1 MKSLIRKI
9 LNEETK
15 KITGQ
20 ELIGLFSR
28 QLEKRGN
35 LNFHGL
41 ILKPKYNGKSII
53 FDVDNPND
61 LSYSRP
67 AIENHID
74 NMFNKFIKLFK
85 QSRFTLQVRMEDILK
100 VNTGRYYLNKK
111 DYDTIKEK
119 FLNVKNF
126 RVSLDGFALLGD
138 VKFGDSSIFWINFYS
153 GYEINIS
160 INAKLTNFKVDY
172 KNNVR
177 DIDETELGKIL
188 NTGSNGLNYVDYL
201 NDELF
206 DEALIYIWNINTLVD
221 KNSMSIETNLEL

>member
-9 LNEETK
+9 LNEEAK

-20 ELIGLFSR
+20 EIIGMFNR

-67 AIENHID
+67 AIENYID
-74 NMFNKFIKLFK
+74 NLFNKFIRLFK
-85 QSRFTLQVRMEDILK
+85 QTRFTLQVRAEDILK

-119 FLNVKNF
+119 ILNVKNF
-126 RVSLDGFALLGD
+126 RVSLNGFALLGD
-138 VKFGDSSIFWINFYS
+138 VKFGDSNIFWIDVNN
-153 GYEINIS
+153 GYELNLTIET
-160 INAKLTNFKVDY
+160 KLTNFKVDY
-172 KNNVR
+172 ENNVR
-177 DIDETELGKIL
+177 DIDETELGVIL
-188 NTGSNGLNYVDYL
+188 NRGSNGEIYIDYL
-201 NDELF
+201 RDELF
-206 DEALIYIWNINTLVD
+206 DDVLMYIWNIKTLVD
-221 KNSMSIETNLEL
+221 QNSMSLDTHLV

>member
-20 ELIGLFSR
+20 ELIELFNK

-67 AIENHID
+67 AIENYID
-74 NMFNKFIKLFK
+74 NLFNKFIRLFK
-85 QSRFTLQVRMEDILK
+85 QTRFTLQVRAEDILK

-119 FLNVKNF
+119 ILNVKNF
-126 RVSLDGFALLGD
+126 RVSLNGFDL
-138 VKFGDSSIFWINFYS
+138 FWIDVNN
-153 GYEINIS
+153 GYELNLTIET
-160 INAKLTNFKVDY
+160 KLTNFKVDY
-172 KNNVR
+172 ENNVR
-177 DIDETELGKIL
+177 DIDETELGVIL
-188 NTGSNGLNYVDYL
+188 NRGSNGEIYIDYL
-201 NDELF
+201 RDELF
-206 DEALIYIWNINTLVD
+206 DDVLMYIWNIKTLVD
-221 KNSMSIETNLEL
+221 QNSMSLDTHLV

>member
-1 MKSLIRKI
+1 MKLLIRKI

-20 ELIGLFSR
+20 EIIGMFNR

-67 AIENHID
+67 AIENYID
-74 NMFNKFIKLFK
+74 NLFNKFIRLFK
-85 QSRFTLQVRMEDILK
+85 QSRYALQVRLEDILK

-119 FLNVKNF
+119 ILNVKNF
-126 RVSLDGFALLGD
+126 RVSLNGFALLGD
-138 VKFGDSSIFWINFYS
+138 VKFGDSNIFWIDVN
-153 GYEINIS
+153 N
-160 INAKLTNFKVDY
+160 KVDY
-172 KNNVR
+172 ENNVR
-177 DIDETELGKIL
+177 DIDETELGVIL
-188 NTGSNGLNYVDYL
+188 NRGSNGEIYIDYL
-201 NDELF
+201 RDELF
-206 DEALIYIWNINTLVD
+206 NDVLMYIWNIKTLVD
-221 KNSMSIETNLEL
+221 QNSMSLDTHLV

>member
-9 LNEETK
+9 LKEEAK

-20 ELIGLFSR
+20 EIIGMFSR

-61 LSYSRP
+61 LSYSRS
-67 AIENHID
+67 AIENYID
-74 NMFNKFIKLFK
+74 NLFNKFIRLFK
-85 QSRFTLQVRMEDILK
+85 QTRFTLQVRAEDILK

-119 FLNVKNF
+119 ILNVKNF
-126 RVSLDGFALLGD
+126 RVSLNGFALLGD
-138 VKFGDSSIFWINFYS
+138 VKFGDSNIFWIDVG
-153 GYEINIS
+153 GYEINLTIDT
-160 INAKLTNFKVDY
+160 KLTNFKVDY
-172 KNNVR
+172 ENNVR
-177 DIDETELGKIL
+177 DIDETELGVIL
-188 NTGSNGLNYVDYL
+188 NRGSNGEIYVDYL
-201 NDELF
+201 RDELF
-206 DEALIYIWNINTLVD
+206 NDVLMYIWNIKTLVD
-221 KNSMSIETNLEL
+221 QNTMLLDTHLV

>member
-9 LNEETK
+9 LKEETQ

-20 ELIGLFSR
+20 ELIELFNR

-67 AIENHID
+67 GIEHYID
-74 NMFNKFIKLFK
+74 NLFNKFIRLFK

-100 VNTGRYYLNKK
+100 VNTGRYYLNKS

-119 FLNVKNF
+119 ILNVKNF
-126 RVSLDGFALLGD
+126 RVTLDDIDLLVD
-138 VKFGDSSIFWINFYS
+138 VKFGDSNIFCIDADS
-153 GYEINIS
+153 GYEIDLNIEV
-160 INAKLTNFKVDY
+160 KLTNFKVDY

-177 DIDETELGKIL
+177 DIDETELGEIL
-188 NTGSNGLNYVDYL
+188 NIESNGLKYVDYL
-201 NDELF
+201 RDELF
-206 DEALIYIWNINTLVD
+206 DDVLMYIWNIKTLVD
-221 KNSMSIETNLEL
+221 KNSMSLSVNFV

>member
-9 LNEETK
+9 LKEEAK

-20 ELIGLFSR
+20 EIIGMFSR

-67 AIENHID
+67 AIENYID
-74 NMFNKFIKLFK
+74 NLFNKFIRLFK
-85 QSRFTLQVRMEDILK
+85 QSRYALQVRLEDILK

-119 FLNVKNF
+119 ILNVKNF
-126 RVSLDGFALLGD
+126 RVSLNGFALLGD
-138 VKFGDSSIFWINFYS
+138 VKFGDSNIFWIDVDS
-153 GYEINIS
+153 GYEINLNIET
-160 INAKLTNFKVDY
+160 KLTNFKVDY

-177 DIDETELGKIL
+177 DIDKTELDEIL
-188 NTGSNGLNYVDYL
+188 NDVSNGEIYVDYL
-201 NDELF
+201 HDELF
-206 DEALIYIWNINTLVD
+206 DDVLMYIWNIKTLVD
-221 KNSMSIETNLEL
+221 KNTMSLNTYFV

>member
-9 LNEETK
+9 LNEEAK

-20 ELIGLFSR
+20 EIIGLFNR

-67 AIENHID
+67 AIENYID
-74 NMFNKFIKLFK
+74 NLFNKFIRLFK
-85 QSRFTLQVRMEDILK
+85 QSRYTLQVRLEDILK

-119 FLNVKNF
+119 ILNVKNF
-126 RVSLDGFALLGD
+126 RVSLNGFALLGD
-138 VKFGDSSIFWINFYS
+138 VKFGDSNIFWIDVDS
-153 GYEINIS
+153 GYEINLNIET
-160 INAKLTNFKVDY
+160 KLTNFKVDY

-177 DIDETELGKIL
+177 DIDKTELDEIL
-188 NTGSNGLNYVDYL
+188 NDVSNGEIYVDYL
-201 NDELF
+201 RDELF
-206 DEALIYIWNINTLVD
+206 DDVLMYIWNIKTLVD
-221 KNSMSIETNLEL
+221 KNTMSLNTYFV

>member
-20 ELIGLFSR
+20 ELIELFNK

-61 LSYSRP
+61 LSYSRS
-67 AIENHID
+67 AIENYID
-74 NMFNKFIKLFK
+74 NLFNKFIRLFK
-85 QSRFTLQVRMEDILK
+85 QTRFTLQVRAEDILK

-119 FLNVKNF
+119 ILNVKNF
-126 RVSLDGFALLGD
+126 RVSLNGFALLGD
-138 VKFGDSSIFWINFYS
+138 VKFGDSNIFWIDVG
-153 GYEINIS
+153 GYEINLTIDT
-160 INAKLTNFKVDY
+160 KLTNFKVDY
-172 KNNVR
+172 ENNVR
-177 DIDETELGKIL
+177 DIDETELGVIL
-188 NTGSNGLNYVDYL
+188 NRGSNGEIYVDYL
-201 NDELF
+201 RDELF
-206 DEALIYIWNINTLVD
+206 NDVLMYIWNIKTLVD
-221 KNSMSIETNLEL
+221 QNTMLLDTHLV

>member
-1 MKSLIRKI
+1 MKLLIRKI

-20 ELIGLFSR
+20 EIIGMFNR

-67 AIENHID
+67 AIENYID
-74 NMFNKFIKLFK
+74 NLFNKFIRLFK
-85 QSRFTLQVRMEDILK
+85 QSRYALQVRLEDILK

-119 FLNVKNF
+119 ILNVKNF
-126 RVSLDGFALLGD
+126 RVSLNGFALLGD
-138 VKFGDSSIFWINFYS
+138 VKFGDSNIFWIDVNN
-153 GYEINIS
+153 GYELNLTIET
-160 INAKLTNFKVDY
+160 KLTNFKVDY
-172 KNNVR
+172 ENNVR
-177 DIDETELGKIL
+177 DIDETELGVIL
-188 NTGSNGLNYVDYL
+188 NRGSNGEIYIDYL
-201 NDELF
+201 RDELF
-206 DEALIYIWNINTLVD
+206 NDVLMYIWNIKTLVD
-221 KNSMSIETNLEL
+221 QNSMSLDTHLV

>member
-9 LNEETK
+9 LKEEAK

-20 ELIGLFSR
+20 EIIGMFSR

-74 NMFNKFIKLFK
+74 SMFNKFIRLFK
-85 QSRFTLQVRMEDILK
+85 QTRFTLQVRAEDILK

-119 FLNVKNF
+119 ILNVKNF
-126 RVSLDGFALLGD
+126 RVSLNGFALLGD
-138 VKFGDSSIFWINFYS
+138 VKFGDSNIFWIDVDS
-153 GYEINIS
+153 GYEINLNIET
-160 INAKLTNFKVDY
+160 KLTNFKVDY

-177 DIDETELGKIL
+177 DIDETELGEIL
-188 NTGSNGLNYVDYL
+188 NNESNGLKYVDYL
-201 NDELF
+201 RDELF
-206 DEALIYIWNINTLVD
+206 DDVLMYIWNIKTLVD
-221 KNSMSIETNLEL
+221 QNSMSLDTHFV

>member
-9 LNEETK
+9 LKEEAK

-20 ELIGLFSR
+20 EIIGMFSR

-67 AIENHID
+67 AIENYID
-74 NMFNKFIKLFK
+74 KLFNKFIRLFK
-85 QSRFTLQVRMEDILK
+85 QTRFTLQVRAEDILK

-119 FLNVKNF
+119 ILNVKNF
-126 RVSLDGFALLGD
+126 RVSLNGFDLLGD
-138 VKFGDSSIFWINFYS
+138 VKFGDSNIFWIDVDS
-153 GYEINIS
+153 GYEINLTIKV
-160 INAKLTNFKVDY
+160 KLTNFKVDY

-177 DIDETELGKIL
+177 DIDETELGEIL
-188 NTGSNGLNYVDYL
+188 NIESNGLKYVDYL
-201 NDELF
+201 RDELF
-206 DEALIYIWNINTLVD
+206 DDVLMYIWNIKTLVD
-221 KNSMSIETNLEL
+221 QNSMSLDTHFV

>member
-9 LNEETK
+9 LKEEAK

-20 ELIGLFSR
+20 EIIGMFSR

-74 NMFNKFIKLFK
+74 SMFNKFIRLFK
-85 QSRFTLQVRMEDILK
+85 QSRYTLQVRLEDILK

-119 FLNVKNF
+119 ILNVKNF
-126 RVSLDGFALLGD
+126 RVSLNGFALLGD
-138 VKFGDSSIFWINFYS
+138 VKFGDSNIFWIDVDS
-153 GYEINIS
+153 GYEINLNIET
-160 INAKLTNFKVDY
+160 KLTNFKVDY

-177 DIDETELGKIL
+177 DIDKTELDEIL
-188 NTGSNGLNYVDYL
+188 NDVSNGEIYVDYL
-201 NDELF
+201 RDELF
-206 DEALIYIWNINTLVD
+206 DDVLMYIWNIKTLVD
-221 KNSMSIETNLEL
+221 KNTMSLNTYFV

>member
-9 LNEETK
+9 LKEETQ

-20 ELIGLFSR
+20 ELIELFNR

-67 AIENHID
+67 GIEHYID
-74 NMFNKFIKLFK
+74 NLFNKFIRLFK

-100 VNTGRYYLNKK
+100 VNTGRYYLNKS

-119 FLNVKNF
+119 ILNVKNF
-126 RVSLDGFALLGD
+126 RVTLDDFDLLGD
-138 VKFGDSSIFWINFYS
+138 VKFGDSNIFWIDADS
-153 GYEINIS
+153 GYEIDLNIEV
-160 INAKLTNFKVDY
+160 KLTNFKVDY

-177 DIDETELGKIL
+177 DIDETELGEILKIE
-188 NTGSNGLNYVDYL
+188 SNSLKYVDYL

-206 DEALIYIWNINTLVD
+206 DDVLMYIWNIKTLVD
-221 KNSMSIETNLEL
+221 KNSMSLSVNFV

>member
-20 ELIGLFSR
+20 ELIELFNK

-67 AIENHID
+67 AIENYID
-74 NMFNKFIKLFK
+74 KLFNKFIRLFK
-85 QSRFTLQVRMEDILK
+85 QTRFTLQVRAEDILK

-119 FLNVKNF
+119 ILNVKNF
-126 RVSLDGFALLGD
+126 RVSLNGFDLLGD
-138 VKFGDSSIFWINFYS
+138 VKFGDSNIFRIDVDS
-153 GYEINIS
+153 GYELNLTIET
-160 INAKLTNFKVDY
+160 KLTNFKVDY

-177 DIDETELGKIL
+177 DIDETELGEIL
-188 NTGSNGLNYVDYL
+188 NNESNGLKYVDYL
-201 NDELF
+201 RDELF
-206 DEALIYIWNINTLVD
+206 DDVLMYIWNIKTLVD
-221 KNSMSIETNLEL
+221 QNSMSLDTHFV

>member
-9 LNEETK
+9 LKEEAK

-20 ELIGLFSR
+20 ELIELFNR

-67 AIENHID
+67 AIENYID
-74 NMFNKFIKLFK
+74 KLFNKFIRLFK
-85 QSRFTLQVRMEDILK
+85 QTRFTLQVRAEDILK

-119 FLNVKNF
+119 ILNVKNF
-126 RVSLDGFALLGD
+126 RVSLNGFDLLGD
-138 VKFGDSSIFWINFYS
+138 VKFGDSNIFRIDVDS
-153 GYEINIS
+153 GYELNLTIET
-160 INAKLTNFKVDY
+160 KLTNFKVDY

-177 DIDETELGKIL
+177 DIDETELGEIL
-188 NTGSNGLNYVDYL
+188 NNESNGLKYVDYL
-201 NDELF
+201 RDELF
-206 DEALIYIWNINTLVD
+206 DDVLMYIWNIKTLVD
-221 KNSMSIETNLEL
+221 QNSMSLDTHFV

>member
-9 LNEETK
+9 LNEEAK

-20 ELIGLFSR
+20 ELIGLFNK

-67 AIENHID
+67 AIEHYID
-74 NMFNKFIKLFK
+74 NLFNKFIRLFK

-100 VNTGRYYLNKK
+100 VNTGQYYLNKS

-119 FLNVKNF
+119 ILNVKNF
-126 RVSLDGFALLGD
+126 RVSLNGFALLGD
-138 VKFGDSSIFWINFYS
+138 VKFGDSNIFWIDVDS
-153 GYEINIS
+153 GYEINLNIET
-160 INAKLTNFKVDY
+160 KLTNFKVDY

-177 DIDETELGKIL
+177 DIDKTELDEIL
-188 NTGSNGLNYVDYL
+188 NDVSNGEIYVDYL
-201 NDELF
+201 RDELF
-206 DEALIYIWNINTLVD
+206 DDVLMYIWNIKTLVD
-221 KNSMSIETNLEL
+221 KNTMSLNTYFV

>member
-9 LNEETK
+9 LKEEAK

-20 ELIGLFSR
+20 EIIGMFSR

-74 NMFNKFIKLFK
+74 SMFNKFIRLFK
-85 QSRFTLQVRMEDILK
+85 QSRFTLQVRLDDILK

-119 FLNVKNF
+119 ILNVKNF
-126 RVSLDGFALLGD
+126 RVSLNGFALLGD
-138 VKFGDSSIFWINFYS
+138 VKFGDSNIFWIDVDS
-153 GYEINIS
+153 GYEINLNIET
-160 INAKLTNFKVDY
+160 KLTNFKVDY

-177 DIDETELGKIL
+177 DIDETELGEIL
-188 NTGSNGLNYVDYL
+188 NNESNGLKYVDYL
-201 NDELF
+201 RDELF
-206 DEALIYIWNINTLVD
+206 DDVLMYIWNIKTLVD
-221 KNSMSIETNLEL
+221 QNSMSLDTHFV